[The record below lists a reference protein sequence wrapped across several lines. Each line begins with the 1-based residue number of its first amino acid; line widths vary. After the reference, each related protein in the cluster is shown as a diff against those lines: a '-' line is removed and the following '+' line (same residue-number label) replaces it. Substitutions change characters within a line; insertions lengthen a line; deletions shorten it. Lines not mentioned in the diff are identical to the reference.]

1 MGSVVMGFSRSAVTG
16 FIGFALCCSVHSQY
30 LFPTYPAPVATS
42 KSFVPWARA
51 YVEACIATAP
61 IERPTNYYFSSSG
74 NDNLGTGTKEN
85 PWKTLA
91 KANAIVSL
99 SKGNIGLRFHE
110 GSVWRESTGLRI
122 NRARVSVSSY
132 RLDSEPMSAPKPRFT
147 RFVAPLSPSEWQSTG
162 QPGSYWTPVANPVAW
177 AKYWNDENTVLRR
190 MTSLEDCYA
199 SAGSWF
205 YESGKLYVHTLDDM
219 DLTEGEMR
227 IEYVPKNTVD
237 GITVEDVDGVRID
250 GIRIEGYGA
259 GTPGDHSYSGYGI
272 RLEQTDAKRAVVTE
286 CDTFYNGRHSITKV
300 VGPNGSSA
308 GGSLVIAR
316 CRMGW
321 LVNDG
326 LCAIS
331 YSPLGGQELVSAYN
345 EFLGGQLPNTNKPYP
360 YGGSFAPH
368 YLHTSNDALFFSAFS
383 LVLDNKINVGP
394 YMMNEVSTIACAP
407 QFSDLKDCR
416 SFVIGE
422 VAKSRVPNALDVS
435 KPSSNGG
442 DGLMFHQLGARNTCY
457 INCVVEPTVLW
468 TQTNGD
474 VCTNTSAAG
483 VWINSRILFDF
494 SYVGVGKWSR
504 VLSVSSVTPNFAA
517 FQASFYGCRLWF
529 NGKLGSEMGFSG
541 PMVHKYGSFYN
552 NLAGAWNGRMVGSI
566 TGASSIGT
574 GFFRFGFGNSANR
587 LTGNSYANLA
597 SEQGAWG
604 CDTDT
609 TRVVRAE
616 YDGPPSAGTER
627 RLGSPLMVMGYPLE
641 YDFAGVVRSSKP
653 CVGPFESPQKQPF
666 GSPIGG

>member
-1 MGSVVMGFSRSAVTG
+1 MGLNRSVWTG
-16 FIGFALCCSVHSQY
+16 FLGFALFCTASPQY

-61 IERPTNYYFSSSG
+61 IEKPTNYYFSNSG
-74 NDNLGTGTKEN
+74 NDTLGNGTKES
-85 PWKTLA
+85 PWQTLA
-91 KANAIVSL
+91 KATSVVNASQ
-99 SKGNIGLRFHE
+99 GNIGLRFHE
-110 GSVWRESTGLRI
+110 GSVWREPAGLRI
-122 NRARVSVSSY
+122 SKPRVSVSSY
-132 RLDSEPMSAPKPRFT
+132 RLASEPMSAPKPLFT
-147 RFVAPLSPSEWQSTG
+147 RFVAPLLPSDWQSTG
-162 QPGSYWTPVANPVAW
+162 QTGCYSTPVASPVAW

-190 MTSLEDCYA
+190 MTSLEDCLA
-199 SAGSWF
+199 TAGSWF
-205 YESGKLYVHTLDDM
+205 HGSGKLYVHSLDDM
-219 DLTEGEMR
+219 DLSDGEMR

-250 GIRIEGYGA
+250 GIRVEGYGA

-272 RLEQTDAKRAVVTE
+272 RLEQTEAKRAVVTE

-300 VGPNGSSA
+300 VGPTGSAA

-331 YSPLGGQELVSAYN
+331 YSPFGGQELVSAYN

-368 YLHTSNDALFFSAFS
+368 YLHTSNDALYFSAFN
-383 LVLDNKINVGP
+383 LCIDNKIDVGP
-394 YMMNEVSTIACAP
+394 YMMNELSTIACAP

-422 VAKSRVPNALDVS
+422 VAKSRVPTKFDET

-442 DGLMFHQLGARNTCY
+442 NGLMFHQLGARNTCY
-457 INCVVEPTVLW
+457 VNCVVEPTVLW
-468 TQTNGD
+468 TQTDGD

-483 VWINSRILFDF
+483 IWINSRVLFDF
-494 SYVGVGKWSR
+494 SHVTVGKWSR
-504 VLSVSSVTPNFAA
+504 VLSVSSVTPNFLA

-529 NGKLGSEMGFSG
+529 NGKVGSEIGFSG

-552 NLAGAWNGRMVGSI
+552 NPAGAWNGRMVGSI
-566 TGASSIGT
+566 TGASSVGS
-574 GFFRFGFGNSANR
+574 GYFRFGFGNSAN
-587 LTGNSYANLA
+587 LLSGNSYANLS

-604 CDTDT
+604 CDADLA
-609 TRVVRAE
+609 RVAKVE
-616 YDGPPSAGTER
+616 YDGLPGMGSDR
-627 RLGSPLMVMGYPLE
+627 RLGSPILVMGYPLE
-641 YDFAGVVRSSKP
+641 YDFTGAVRSQKP
-653 CVGPFESPQKQPF
+653 NVGPFEAPQKHPF
-666 GSPIGG
+666 QSPIGG